1 MTQLPIKFG
10 AGESDTPRAFRYPDI
25 WARAKTTGPDRLII
39 APSRGHMDVFMA
51 LMRAMPEPFLFLY
64 VLVVPRADAEEGRYE
79 TPERI
84 TRGEGEAFLRRF
96 EQFFE
101 NDGRH
106 NLWLR
111 FAESSDLIVYDR
123 HNVLY
128 AYGNLQSFEEIV
140 LHSNMKKVADVR
152 FPDPHAHC
160 YNSEFDKDQTDLL
173 NYWEWKR
180 SPLHPADKA

>member
-10 AGESDTPRAFRYPDI
+10 AGETDPPAPFHYPNI
-25 WARAKTTGPDRLII
+25 WARVKTTGPDRLIM
-39 APSRGHMDVFMA
+39 APSNRHIDLLLA
-51 LMRAMPEPFLFLY
+51 LMRGMPEPFLFLY
-64 VLVVPRADAEEGRYE
+64 VLVVPRTGAKEGRYE

-111 FAESSDLIVYDR
+111 SAESSDLIVYDR

-128 AYGNLQSFEEIV
+128 AYGNLSRFEEIA
-140 LHSNMKKVADVR
+140 LGLNLKKVEEIR
-152 FPDPHAHC
+152 YPDPHAHY
-160 YNSEFDKDQTDLL
+160 YNGEFDQAQTDLL
-173 NYWEWKR
+173 NYWEWR
-180 SPLHPADKA
+180 HTPLRPGDDA